1 MKYDII
7 IVGGGPAG
15 IVTAATARN
24 NYPEKKILVIRK
36 TKEPVIPC
44 GIPYMF
50 TTLEK
55 PDQNKMNFPYKE
67 KKIDLVCDEATRID
81 RENKK
86 VSTSKGK
93 SFVYEKLVLATGSHP
108 ICPPIKGCDKLGIY
122 LIEKEF
128 QHLKNL
134 REDFEKA
141 RNIVIVGGGFIGVE
155 LADEFSKY
163 SGKDKNVSIVE
174 RSPCVLFHSFDQEF
188 SDMVTK
194 NLGDR
199 KVRILSGAGAEEF
212 IGGDRV
218 EKIRLTGGREINA
231 DLVVMGIGARSN
243 SRLAGEGGLRVGER
257 GGILVD
263 EYMRTNDPDIFAV
276 GDCTEEKDFFTRKR
290 TNVMLASTA
299 VSEARIAGSS
309 LYDLKFIRENKGTIA
324 SYSTVVGDMALA
336 SSGMIE
342 KTARE
347 EGFDVV
353 TGKAEC
359 IDRHPGKLPGAKK
372 MKVKLVFSRCG
383 ILLGGQISGG
393 ESVGE
398 MINIVNVAIEK
409 NMAMNE
415 IITTQMATHPKLT
428 AAPTVY
434 PLITAALAAMK
445 KVS

>member
-1 MKYDII
+1 MKYDIVI
-7 IVGGGPAG
+7 MGGGPAG
-15 IVTAATARN
+15 IVTAATARQ
-24 NYPEKKILVIRK
+24 NYPKKKILVISK

-55 PDQNKMNFPYKE
+55 PEQNKMNFPYKE
-67 KKIDLVCDEATRID
+67 KKINMVCDEVVKVN
-81 RENKK
+81 RENKSVK
-86 VSTSKGK
+86 TAGEKE
-93 SFVYEKLVLATGSHP
+93 FVYGKLVFATGSHP
-108 ICPPIKGCDKLGIY
+108 VCPPIKGCDKFGIY

-128 QHLKNL
+128 GHLKSL

-141 RNIVIVGGGFIGVE
+141 HDIVIVGGGFIGVE
-155 LADEFSKY
+155 LADEFSK
-163 SGKDKNVSIVE
+163 SGKNVSIIE

-194 NLGDR
+194 NLEES
-199 KVRILSGAGAEEF
+199 KVKIISGKSAEEF

-218 EKIRLTGGREINA
+218 EKVKLNGGKEISA
-231 DLVVMGIGARSN
+231 DLVVMCIGARSN
-243 SRLAGEGGLRVGER
+243 SKLAEEAGLRVGER
-257 GGILVD
+257 GGIMVD

-290 TNVMLASTA
+290 SNVMLASTA

-309 LYDLKFIRENKGTIA
+309 LYNLTLVRENKGTIA
-324 SYSTVVGDMALA
+324 SYSTVVGDTSLA

-342 KTARE
+342 KTARD

-353 TGKAEC
+353 TGTAEC
-359 IDRHPGKLPGAKK
+359 VDRHPGKLPGAKK
-372 MKVKLVFSRCG
+372 TRVKLVFSKCG
-383 ILLGGQISGG
+383 VLLGGQIAGG

-398 MINIVNVAIEK
+398 MINIINVAIEK
-409 NMAMNE
+409 NMAINE
-415 IITTQMATHPKLT
+415 IVTTQMATHPKLT

-434 PLITAALAAMK
+434 PIITAALDAMR